1 MGKTTLFRHAANTN
15 YTTIRNSLIDSHAA
29 AGEALFLDALDEYR
43 TIASGQDASAEGAK
57 ALCKLAICS
66 LARLDDWPLGQGAQ
80 ILRNLINQGDR

>member
-1 MGKTTLFRHAANTN
+1 MATGARAIPENVQLPC
-15 YTTIRNSLIDSHAA
+15 SMSDAA